1 MSLPLNMEV
10 VKDQLIRISNGNKKN
25 FYKKNIYIQNLFNI
39 KYPTLRLFLFLNQIE
54 K

>member
-10 VKDQLIRISNGNKKN
+10 VKDQLIRISNGNKKI
-25 FYKKNIYIQNLFNI
+25 YKKNIYIQNLFNI